1 MSIHL
6 GTFTV
11 SAAAAADSPT
21 STPIPE
27 EEEFYSSWSL
37 FLVCLLLILSLW
49 TSYYLQRKRI
59 RAVHETVVSIV
70 AGMVVGFIVR
80 LAPGHLIREM
90 LVSTILR
97 ITRVLSSRGMRLCLF
112 DLKCQCRSRH
122 AASGERDSICVYPRH
137 ARAAANVCSLV
148 PDPSSVIDFQ
158 AHTLLQPSSSTH
170 HPSFWLRAEA
180 GVSIRCHGQ
189 WEKPHVIHRKVSS
202 ATLVQF

>member
-6 GTFTV
+6 GTLTV
-11 SAAAAADSPT
+11 SAAAVADSPT
-21 STPIPE
+21 TAPIPE

-90 LVSTILR
+90 LVSTLLR
-97 ITRVLSSRGMRLCLF
+97 FTRVFSSRGRGF
-112 DLKCQCRSRH
+112 IFRTW
-122 AASGERDSICVYPRH
+122 
-137 ARAAANVCSLV
+137 NVN
-148 PDPSSVIDFQ
+148 
-158 AHTLLQPSSSTH
+158 
-170 HPSFWLRAEA
+170 A
-180 GVSIRCHGQ
+180 GAD
-189 WEKPHVIHRKVSS
+189 K
-202 ATLVQF
+202 

>member
-6 GTFTV
+6 GSFTV
-11 SAAAAADSPT
+11 PAAAAADSPT
-21 STPIPE
+21 TTPIPE

-90 LVSTILR
+90 LVST
-97 ITRVLSSRGMRLCLF
+97 
-112 DLKCQCRSRH
+112 
-122 AASGERDSICVYPRH
+122 
-137 ARAAANVCSLV
+137 
-148 PDPSSVIDFQ
+148 VI
-158 AHTLLQPSSSTH
+158 
-170 HPSFWLRAEA
+170 
-180 GVSIRCHGQ
+180 
-189 WEKPHVIHRKVSS
+189 
-202 ATLVQF
+202 

>member
-6 GTFTV
+6 GSLTG

-21 STPIPE
+21 TTPIPE

-90 LVSTILR
+90 LVSTVLR
-97 ITRVLSSRGMRLCLF
+97 I
-112 DLKCQCRSRH
+112 
-122 AASGERDSICVYPRH
+122 
-137 ARAAANVCSLV
+137 ARAFGSWGR
-148 PDPSSVIDFQ
+148 SVIFLTWDF
-158 AHTLLQPSSSTH
+158 H
-170 HPSFWLRAEA
+170 A
-180 GVSIRCHGQ
+180 GAGRRGEGARQHL
-189 WEKPHVIHRKVSS
+189 
-202 ATLVQF
+202 ATLRLRVRTCPTWFLIHSS